1 MSAAPAPLP
10 APRKTSVV
18 WWILG
23 GLGALLAMFA
33 IAVWLMLKYGG
44 YLMAALP
51 VRIDPASVPHLA
63 QAPERLAAAATP
75 YYRWLALSDAG
86 MWAVHTGKLDEAAA
100 HGAELLK
107 DAANFPRD
115 WNYGNAIHKGNL
127 ILGRVALRKNDV
139 SEAKTRLLAAG
150 RTPGSPQ
157 LDSFGPNMMLA
168 EELLQRGEK
177 QVVLEYFDLCEKFWK
192 MDNGSLSAWR
202 LMIRNDKMPNFGA
215 HLLY

>member
-1 MSAAPAPLP
+1 MSTAPAP

-44 YLMAALP
+44 YLMATLP
-51 VRIDPASVPHLA
+51 VRIDPAATPLA

-75 YYRWLALSDAG
+75 YARWLALGDAG
-86 MWAVHTGKLDEAAA
+86 MWAVHSGKLDEATA
-100 HGAELLK
+100 HGTELLK

-115 WNYGNAIHKGNL
+115 WNHGNAIHKGNL
-127 ILGRVALRKNDV
+127 ILGRVALRKGDV
-139 SEAKTRLLAAG
+139 NEAKSRLLAAG
-150 RTPGSPQ
+150 RTQGSPQ
-157 LDSFGPNMMLA
+157 LDSFGPNMTLA

-177 QVVLEYFDLCEKFWK
+177 QTVLEYLDLCEKFWK
-192 MDNGSLSAWR
+192 LDNGSLSAWR
-202 LMIRNDKMPNFGA
+202 LMIRNDKTPGFGA